1 MARSR
6 TKARRIRE
14 RENRRVSSLLLAL
27 CIGVMSFL
35 LFGGSI
41 GSYHF
46 NGYLPKIESWVKGK
60 TAPIKVSKQANSG
73 LYFSDGSAI
82 PAYSGEQSIDI
93 NGGVP
98 FFTVQEKNLTNDQS
112 FTTYSG
118 NDYLG
123 RATGVISV
131 IYGKDLISS
140 KGRPELPDPVGW
152 VGRSKGGI
160 YDRSHLKAYTFAGS
174 NDIENLIT
182 GTISLNQKYMVE
194 VENEVRDFL
203 ESSNQSVLY
212 RVTPY
217 YLGDELLPRG
227 VLMEV
232 YSSTGSLSICKYI
245 YNVQDGFTINYKDG
259 SVVAD

>member
-1 MARSR
+1 MVKS
-6 TKARRIRE
+6 KSKIRKPKE
-14 RENRRVSSLLLAL
+14 RGSRRVSAIILMFCVGVLSL
-27 CIGVMSFL
+27 L

-41 GSYHF
+41 GSYTF
-46 NGYLPKIESWVKGK
+46 KGYLPKIETWARGK
-60 TAPIKVSKQANSG
+60 TAPIKSSKQADSG

-82 PAYSGEQSIDI
+82 PAYSGKQSIDI

-98 FFTVQEKNLTNDQS
+98 FFTVKEKNLTNEPT
-112 FTTYSG
+112 FTKYSG

-131 IYGKDLISS
+131 FSRKDLISS
-140 KGRPELPDPVGW
+140 GGRPELPNPMGW
-152 VGRSKGGI
+152 VSRTKGGI

-174 NDIENLIT
+174 NNLENLIT

-194 VENEVRDFL
+194 VENATRDFL
-203 ESSNQSVLY
+203 EKSNQSVIY

-217 YLGDELLPRG
+217 YLGDELVPRG

-245 YNVQDGFTINYKDG
+245 YNIQDGFTINYKNGTVSSD
-259 SVVAD
+259 

>member
-1 MARSR
+1 MAKNNL
-6 TKARRIRE
+6 KARRLKE
-14 RENRRVSSLLLAL
+14 KGSRRVSAIILTF
-27 CIGVMSFL
+27 CIGLASIF

-41 GSYHF
+41 GSYHVK
-46 NGYLPKIESWVKGK
+46 GYLPKIEHWTKGK
-60 TAPIKVSKQANSG
+60 TAPVRSTKQANSG

-82 PAYSGEQSIDI
+82 PAYSGKQSIDI

-98 FFTVQEKNLTNDQS
+98 FFTVGEKNLTNS
-112 FTTYSG
+112 PTFTKYSG

-123 RATGVISV
+123 RATGVVSV
-131 IYGKDLISS
+131 FSRKDLISS
-140 KGRPELPDPVGW
+140 KGRPELPNPPGW
-152 VGRSKGGI
+152 VSRTKGGI

-174 NDIENLIT
+174 NNLENLIT

-194 VENEVRDFL
+194 VENATRDFL
-203 ESSNQSVLY
+203 EKSNQSVIY

-217 YLGDELLPRG
+217 YLGDELVPRG

-245 YNVQDGFTINYKDG
+245 YNIQDGFTINYSNG
-259 SVVAD
+259 TVSAD

>member
-1 MARSR
+1 MAKNNL
-6 TKARRIRE
+6 KARRLKE
-14 RENRRVSSLLLAL
+14 KGSRRVSAILLTF
-27 CIGVMSFL
+27 CIGLASIF

-41 GSYHF
+41 GSYHVK
-46 NGYLPKIESWVKGK
+46 GYLPKIENWTKGK
-60 TAPIKVSKQANSG
+60 TAPVRSTKQANSG

-82 PAYSGEQSIDI
+82 H
-93 NGGVP
+93 GGVP
-98 FFTVQEKNLTNDQS
+98 FFTVEEKNLTNNPT
-112 FTTYSG
+112 FTKYSG

-131 IYGKDLISS
+131 FSRKDMISS
-140 KGRPELPDPVGW
+140 KGRPELPNPPGW
-152 VGRSKGGI
+152 VSRTRGGI

-174 NDIENLIT
+174 NNLENLIT

-194 VENEVRDFL
+194 VENATRDFL
-203 ESSNQSVLY
+203 EKSNQSVIY

-217 YLGDELLPRG
+217 YLGDELVPRG

-259 SVVAD
+259 TVSAD

>member
-1 MARSR
+1 M
-6 TKARRIRE
+6 
-14 RENRRVSSLLLAL
+14 
-27 CIGVMSFL
+27 CITSFL
-35 LFGGSI
+35 LFGGRIST
-41 GSYHF
+41 YTF
-46 NGYLPKIESWVKGK
+46 EGYLPKIEGWISGK
-60 TAPIKVSKQANSG
+60 TAPVKVTKQANSG

-93 NGGVP
+93 NKGVP
-98 FFTVQEKNLTNDQS
+98 FFTVEEKNLTNDQT
-112 FTTYSG
+112 FTKYTG

-123 RATGVISV
+123 RAQGVISV
-131 IYGKDLISS
+131 FSRKDMISS
-140 KGRPELPDPVGW
+140 KGRPELPNPPGW

-174 NDIENLIT
+174 NNLENLIT

-194 VENEVRDFL
+194 VENATRDFL
-203 ESSNQSVLY
+203 EKSNQSVIY

-217 YLGDELLPRG
+217 YLGDELVPRG

-245 YNVQDGFTINYKDG
+245 YNIQNGFTINYKDG
-259 SVVAD
+259 SVSAD